1 MPRCSSTAWSS
12 SRHRSRP
19 CEPAV
24 PALLSSRSEIKGD
37 SMRLARLVLTAGLVT
52 IIVLLPGVA
61 NAAESHIGLHEMN
74 CTGITAMGKG
84 LAPNAMFRVAL
95 VDQQR
100 GRTLVRETVRTDG
113 DGMFLQ
119 RLKTKL
125 YDTLSVGLTFAAQDG
140 KLVGFP
146 NHTMAAGSPM
156 CNLP

>member
-1 MPRCSSTAWSS
+1 
-12 SRHRSRP
+12 
-19 CEPAV
+19 
-24 PALLSSRSEIKGD
+24 
-37 SMRLARLVLTAGLVT
+37 LVLTAGLVT

-125 YDTLSVGLTFAAQDG
+125 YDTLSVRLTVAAQDG
-140 KLVGFP
+140 KLVGFAD
-146 NHTMAAGSPM
+146 HTMAAGSPM
-156 CNLP
+156 CNLPFTGPGHSVALLVAGAGLLGIGIALMRLGGRGRARGAEDTA